1 MPRFRILRYFS
12 LTSFAFVIAAALALS
27 LIYRYV
33 AIANLIHLGERANIT
48 LAQMALNPLHPRL
61 VAFLTAIGNETT
73 GFQRDKILE
82 QALLQAMHDTAVQRI
97 KVYNREG
104 IVVYSTKSEQIGG
117 EQENN
122 GGFRAAIEGHI
133 ASKLIYRD
141 TFNVF
146 DQTTED
152 DNLIQTYL
160 PVRAA
165 PDKPILGVF
174 EVYTGVSEMVVE
186 VERAEITIVVGAV
199 AVLLLLYG
207 AMLVIVRRTEA
218 IIDRQEAIIRE
229 RTHTLEMLA
238 AKLLTA
244 QESEKKRIAGGLHE
258 GIAQTLAA
266 VKIHLEAAMARSG
279 AGANGTPDGLALVGM
294 VQKAIQEVRALA
306 TELRPSS
313 LDDLGLTATMD
324 WYCRQSRMAHPE
336 LQLDLRAD
344 IDSADISASLAT
356 VIYRI
361 FQDAVEAIAKSGRTS
376 RIDVTLAQR
385 AGTVM
390 LTVDDDSLPAA
401 AGEPD
406 NERRIMLAALRERA
420 TLSGG
425 TVTVEEHRQ
434 GGQAI
439 HASWPA

>member
-48 LAQMALNPLHPRL
+48 LAQMALNPLRPQLMNYLATGDSDPNRL
-61 VAFLTAIGNETT
+61 AHNKT
-73 GFQRDKILE
+73 LE
-82 QALLQAMHDTAVQRI
+82 QAVLQAMHDTAVQRI
-97 KVYNREG
+97 KIYNHEG
-104 IVVYSTKSEQIGG
+104 IVVFSTKSEQIGG

-160 PVRAA
+160 PVRTA
-165 PDKPILGVF
+165 PDKPVVGVF
-174 EVYTGVSEMVVE
+174 EVYTGVTEMVVE
-186 VERAEITIVVGAV
+186 VERAEITIILGAV
-199 AVLLLLYG
+199 TVLLLLYG
-207 AMLVIVRRTEA
+207 TMLVIVRRAEG
-218 IIDRQEAIIRE
+218 IIERQEAIIRE

-238 AKLLTA
+238 AKLLTV

-266 VKIHLEAAMARSG
+266 VKIHLEAATARSRQDT
-279 AGANGTPDGLALVGM
+279 NGTPDSLALVGV

-324 WYCRQSRMAHPE
+324 WYCRQFRTAHPD
-336 LQLDLRAD
+336 LRLDLRTD
-344 IDSADISASLAT
+344 VDSANISASLAT
-356 VIYRI
+356 IIYRI
-361 FQDAVEAIAKSGRTS
+361 FQDTVEAIARSGRTS
-376 RIDVTLAQR
+376 SIDVALEQSPGAI
-385 AGTVM
+385 V

-401 AGEPD
+401 VGEAD
-406 NERRIMLAALRERA
+406 NEQRIMLAALRERA

-425 TVTVEEHRQ
+425 TVKVEEHRQ

-439 HASWPA
+439 HVSWPA